1 MQLNITTD
9 YAIRIV
15 FYLATEGGIASSK
28 EICEKTGVPQN
39 YVAKINRNLTKAGI
53 TQTHVGV
60 LGGFSLAK
68 APENISLLDIINTME
83 NKTKINQCLEEGH
96 HCSQSAMGSCPVR
109 KFYCSLQKEMD
120 EKMSSITMKR
130 LIENS

>member
-15 FYLATEGGIASSK
+15 FYLASEGGIASSK
-28 EICEKTGVPQN
+28 EIADQTGVPQN
-39 YVAKINRNLTKAGI
+39 YVAKINRKLTKAGL

-68 APENISLLDIINTME
+68 LPEEITLLEIINTME
-83 NKTKINQCLEEGH
+83 NKTKINECLEEDH
-96 HCSQSAMGSCPVR
+96 YCSRNASDSCPVR
-109 KFYCSLQKEMD
+109 KFYCVLQKEMD
-120 EKMSSITMKR
+120 DRMSSITMR
-130 LIENS
+130 SLIEAV